1 MSKSHSTSKSRS
13 LSFIV
18 IEGKRYPWKDIL
30 ALRQAQ
36 LDAAPGCPAQIP
48 LFSALHEDRRPATA
62 CTASRRY
69 LEPGL
74 FAEDEDVTIFL

>member
-1 MSKSHSTSKSRS
+1 MSQSQSASKTRS
-13 LSFIV
+13 LSFVV

-36 LDAAPGCPAQIP
+36 LDAAPGRPAQIP
-48 LFSALHEDRRPATA
+48 LFSALHEDRRPAMA

-69 LEPGL
+69 QEPGL
-74 FAEDEDVTIFL
+74 FTEETLP